1 MVNYNQENIS
11 PELYAQPQH
20 KIEIKQIDS
29 HAKEIIDS
37 LNKSGF
43 KAYLVGG
50 CIRDLVLNKGPKD
63 FDVVTEATPEQI
75 KQLLESLNNEE
86 KK

>member
-1 MVNYNQENIS
+1 MVNPNQDNS
-11 PELYAQPQH
+11 APELYAQSLH
-20 KIEIKQIDS
+20 KIKIKQIDP

-50 CIRDLVLNKGPKD
+50 CIRDLVLKRILK
-63 FDVVTEATPEQI
+63 I
-75 KQLLESLNNEE
+75 LNG
-86 KK
+86 